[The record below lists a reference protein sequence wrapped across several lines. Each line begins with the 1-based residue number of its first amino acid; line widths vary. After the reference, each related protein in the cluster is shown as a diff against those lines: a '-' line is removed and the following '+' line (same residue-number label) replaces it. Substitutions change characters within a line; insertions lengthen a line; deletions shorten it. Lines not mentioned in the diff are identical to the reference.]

1 MTLRPPNSATPYAS
15 RPRCAPGQRSGS
27 GSRRDCRTRSRR
39 DRRCLGGRTGCR
51 RDPAPVGPHRHPH
64 THRRRARA
72 PYDRPRCRRRS
83 SPAPEPLTG
92 YPLRTRTELDAFGL
106 DARYGCE
113 AIQVGLTAP
122 HRPAVRRRHEDE
134 PHHVR
139 WRPSG
144 RLITPTYR
152 CSTWSS
158 TGSAGRP
165 SRCGPLPPRL
175 ASGCR
180 SWARTRHSTRLLPR
194 RQHSRQSSPSMWPRR
209 RDAGQRLLR
218 RPVSRAG
225 VVAAV
230 DWLRG
235 HLAAGECVLVK
246 ASCGTL
252 RRSPRRARV
261 VGCAVQR
268 PRRLI

>member
-113 AIQVGLTAP
+113 AIQVSLTAP

-194 RQHSRQSSPSMWPRR
+194 RQHSRQSSPRCGRGGAMLVNDSY
-209 RDAGQRLLR
+209 DAPSPGPAWWRL
-218 RPVSRAG
+218 S
-225 VVAAV
+225 
-230 DWLRG
+230 
-235 HLAAGECVLVK
+235 
-246 ASCGTL
+246 T
-252 RRSPRRARV
+252 
-261 VGCAVQR
+261 GCAATLPQANVCWS
-268 PRRLI
+268 RLPAARCDEVPAALA